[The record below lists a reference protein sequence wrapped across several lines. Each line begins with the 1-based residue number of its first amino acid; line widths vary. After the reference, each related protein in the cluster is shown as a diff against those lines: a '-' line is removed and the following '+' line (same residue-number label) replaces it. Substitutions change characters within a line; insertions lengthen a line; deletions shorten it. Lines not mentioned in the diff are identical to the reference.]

1 MSNLATNLGKRIRL
15 DFVPCRDGVRTCVD
29 IAPCAE
35 PGIVPPMHPRFAH
48 NVSAALLVTM
58 AQVFREEF
66 PAAPAPAAAMM
77 SKMATYFFFLGM
89 QKELEAL
96 VRDFNPRYRDAVAAI
111 GNGNAAPLAEFPG
124 VLPGVGLDL
133 ASLQRGQDEGARGKK
148 GKKRERRAAKTRE
161 APRRSGRLKISVGGV
176 RK

>member
-1 MSNLATNLGKRIRL
+1 MSNLAANLGKRIRL

-35 PGIVPPMHPRFAH
+35 PGVVPPMHPRFAH

-77 SKMATYFFFLGM
+77 SKMATYFFFLDM

-96 VRDFNPRYRDAVAAI
+96 LRDFNSRYRDAAAAI

-124 VLPGVGLDL
+124 ILPPPKQGG
-133 ASLQRGQDEGARGKK
+133 GAPESGKEK
-148 GKKRERRAAKTRE
+148 KKKSGKRRAQTAG
-161 APRRSGRLKISVGGV
+161 APRRSGRLKISVGGIQ
-176 RK
+176 K